1 MLSMLSVMLA
11 SVCTFS
17 DPATPATPAPSV
29 TPVVPTAAYL
39 ALDAPDRHVRAPEA
53 RVRALLNYG
62 FHRSQTFA
70 DLLEQLNRSDVIVYI
85 EALMTLPKET
95 MGRITIVPRSGNARY
110 LRMQIRADL
119 PRREAIALIA
129 HEMRHALEIAAAPD
143 ARDADGLIKL
153 YQRIGH
159 SSGGEHSFDTT
170 AAQDIGRKVLS
181 EMAG

>member
-1 MLSMLSVMLA
+1 MLSMLPVMLA
-11 SVCTFS
+11 SVCTIS
-17 DPATPATPAPSV
+17 DPATPAPSV

-39 ALDAPDRHVRAPEA
+39 ALEAPDRRVRAPEA
-53 RVRALLNYG
+53 RVRTLLNYG
-62 FHRSQTFA
+62 FHRSRTFA
-70 DLLEQLNRSDVIVYI
+70 DLLLQLNRSDVIVYI

-95 MGRITIVPRSGNARY
+95 MGRITIVPLAGNARY

-129 HEMRHALEIAAAPD
+129 HEMRHALEIAAAPE
-143 ARDADGLIKL
+143 ARDANGLIKL

-181 EMAG
+181 EIAS